1 MQFSA
6 LVASIV
12 SICWMLR
19 RLQNLGWMA
28 AFVVLCAIWGYEVIK
43 ASAHTRAYKHTDIWI
58 CPILGK
64 CGPAGTPGLGRW

>member
-1 MQFSA
+1 
-6 LVASIV
+6 
-12 SICWMLR
+12 MLK

-28 AFVVLCAIWGYEVIK
+28 AFVVLCAIWGYEVMK
-43 ASAHTRAYKHTDIWI
+43 ASAHTLAYKHTDIWI